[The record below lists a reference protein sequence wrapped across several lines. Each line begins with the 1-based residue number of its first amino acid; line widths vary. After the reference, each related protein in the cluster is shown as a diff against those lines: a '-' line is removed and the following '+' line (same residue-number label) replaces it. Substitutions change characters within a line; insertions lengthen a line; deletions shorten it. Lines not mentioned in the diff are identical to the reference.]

1 MRNLDK
7 IFKII
12 AFLALLL
19 LSVTSKAQVPLYQLE
34 YAPDSNYVIGAN
46 PLGEPIWVHVD
57 SLAIVDSIYLRGDSL
72 ILLKNGSGQVYKSRI
87 YDFNSSFVYYYDIPN
102 PQSGDIWVPDEYDP
116 SEKAKYYNG
125 SSWVTFDFD
134 GYVGNEGE
142 LSLANITTLW
152 NAVRVR
158 STGGGSG
165 SEIIV
170 VGDTLINVEYDGIV
184 PRLRLSIDTT
194 VLNTFAGETQ
204 YLNPYIITG
213 DTVGFYI
220 TVAQDTVLFQNTIDT
235 SSNCCAPSI
244 GSDTLYIGDHYVV
257 LPSGE
262 ATTVGD
268 TPTINMTLTG
278 VNITGEVIDGSI
290 TPAKLDR
297 TYLTAE
303 VDGSITNEI
312 ELPSQTGNSGKYLTT
327 NGTTPLWGS
336 VAGNN
341 RLKLSSGDYSTSSTS
356 VSEWTGSN
364 FRDTIQSTGWHKIEV
379 YANFTTAATT
389 TGIAFDITAAGHG
402 YASGF
407 YSASIND
414 AADVSVRTHK
424 NVNFLGADP
433 IITSGVS
440 STSEDHTLYANVTC
454 YISSGNIVIPKF
466 GSEVSGSTAT
476 FKGFARLII
485 TKL

>member
-1 MRNLDK
+1 MKYL
-7 IFKII
+7 FI
-12 AFLALLL
+12 AFLFVSLFGHSQGIEPSSFQGNPNKGGFLKG
-19 LSVTSKAQVPLYQLE
+19 VTLHVDDFGDTTYLYT
-34 YAPDSNYVIGAN
+34 
-46 PLGEPIWVHVD
+46 HVD
-57 SLAIVDSIYLRGDSL
+57 SLGFADSIYVRNDTIFLRD
-72 ILLKNGSGQVYKSRI
+72 GSGFVEI
-87 YDFNSSFVYYYDIPN
+87 SS
-102 PQSGDIWVPDEYDP
+102 
-116 SEKAKYYNG
+116 
-125 SSWVTFDFD
+125 
-134 GYVGNEGE
+134 
-142 LSLANITTLW
+142 
-152 NAVRVR
+152 
-158 STGGGSG
+158 GSG
-165 SEIIV
+165 
-170 VGDTLINVEYDGIV
+170 T
-184 PRLRLSIDTT
+184 
-194 VLNTFAGETQ
+194 TQ

-213 DTVGFYI
+213 DTVGFYL

-235 SSNCCAPSI
+235 ASNCCAPSI
-244 GSDTLYIGDHYVV
+244 GNDTLYIGDHYVV

-297 TYLTAE
+297 TYLTTE

-327 NGTTPLWGS
+327 NGTSPSWGS
-336 VAGNN
+336 VAGNT
-341 RLKLSSGDYSTSSTS
+341 RLKLASGDYSTSSTS

-379 YANFTTAATT
+379 YTNFTTAATT
-389 TGIAFDITAAGHG
+389 TGVSFDITAAGHG

-424 NVNFLGADP
+424 NVNFLGSDP

-476 FKGFARLII
+476 FKGYARLII